1 MKENMVLVQIS
12 LMFVFCF
19 FSPAA
24 FLTFVNAYSVKWAAR
39 LMTGLSSMKIIAMA
53 MVVVL
58 GVWHFINKGTL
69 LKPHL

>member
-1 MKENMVLVQIS
+1 MHEGEYGLGTNIVNVCL
-12 LMFVFCF
+12 F